1 MSGHASLA
9 EGGPDSI
16 RATVGVEGVVAA
28 PGERATG
35 VVEVDLGLVTVGVP
49 VVVVNGARPGPRVG
63 ITAGIHGAEYVSI
76 AALRRVVLGVDPADV
91 TGSIAASIVSNPA
104 AFAAR
109 SIYVDPLDGRNL
121 NRAFPGDPAGG
132 PTDRLAEW
140 LYTWIIGPSDRF
152 IDMHCGDMNEALV
165 PFVGMEEIGD
175 AAIDTVTRRMAEAY
189 GLDHIVLGPS
199 PGTTTTTAARAGIAA
214 ILAEVGGQGRWPE
227 EDVALHA
234 AGLRRALHAAGVL
247 PEPGAGPRGE
257 SVVHAEDVWLRS
269 DATGFWH
276 PAVGA
281 GERVEAGQ
289 RVGEVQDAFGSVL
302 RTVDAPV
309 DGVVLFLVT
318 SLAMNAGDPL
328 LAIAR

>member
-1 MSGHASLA
+1 MNRPGSGA
-9 EGGPDSI
+9 
-16 RATVGVEGVVAA
+16 ATIAVDGVVAA
-28 PGERATG
+28 PGERVTG
-35 VVEVDLGLVTVGVP
+35 IVEVDLGLAIVGVP

-76 AALRRVVLGVDPADV
+76 AALRRVALEVDPGGV
-91 TGSIAASIVSNPA
+91 TGSIVASIVSSPA

-109 SIYVDPLDGRNL
+109 SIYVHPLDGRNL

-132 PTDRLAEW
+132 PTDRLADW
-140 LYTWIIGPSDRF
+140 LFTRIIRPSDRF
-152 IDMHCGDMNEALV
+152 VDMHCGDMNEALV

-175 AAIDTVTRRMAEAY
+175 PGVDAVTRRMAEAY
-189 GLDHIVLGPS
+189 ALDHIVVGPS
-199 PGTTTTTAARAGIAA
+199 PGTTTTAAARAGIAA

-247 PEPGAGPRGE
+247 PEPGAGPRRA
-257 SVVHAEDVWLRS
+257 SVVRAEDVWLRS

-276 PAVGA
+276 PAVGV
-281 GERVEAGQ
+281 GERVESGQ
-289 RVGEVQDAFGSVL
+289 RVGEVQDAFGTVL

>member
-1 MSGHASLA
+1 MSGPGS
-9 EGGPDSI
+9 GS
-16 RATVGVEGVVAA
+16 ATVAADGVVAA

-35 VVEVDLGLVTVGVP
+35 VVEVDLGLATVGVP
-49 VVVVNGARPGPRVG
+49 VVVVNGARPGPRIG

-76 AALRRVVLGVDPADV
+76 AALRRVALDVDPGGV
-91 TGSIAASIVSNPA
+91 TGSIVASIVSSPA

-132 PTDRLAEW
+132 PTDRLADW
-140 LYTWIIGPSDRF
+140 LYTRIIRPSDRF

-175 AAIDTVTRRMAEAY
+175 PGVDAVTRRMAEAY
-189 GLDHIVLGPS
+189 ALDHIVVGPS
-199 PGTTTTTAARAGIAA
+199 PGTTTTAAARAGIAA

-247 PEPGAGPRGE
+247 PEPVMGPRRA
-257 SVVHAEDVWLRS
+257 SVVRAEDVWLRS

-276 PAVGA
+276 PAVGV
-281 GERVEAGQ
+281 GERVESGQ
-289 RVGEVQDAFGSVL
+289 RVGEVQDAFGTVL

-309 DGVVLFLVT
+309 GGIVLFLVT